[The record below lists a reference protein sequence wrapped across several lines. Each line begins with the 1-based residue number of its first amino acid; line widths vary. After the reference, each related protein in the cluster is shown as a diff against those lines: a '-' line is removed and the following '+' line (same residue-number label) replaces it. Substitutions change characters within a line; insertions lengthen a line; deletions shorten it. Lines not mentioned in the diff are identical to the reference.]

1 MFDALG
7 SFLDRS
13 DLSPHGICLLWRPEL
28 IWTHVVSDFVI
39 GLAYF
44 TIPVALGVF
53 ITRRRDVAFGW
64 MAWAFA
70 GFILACGTTHF
81 FAIWTLWVPDYA
93 AEALVKAFTA
103 VISLVTGILLW
114 VLLPRALALPSP
126 ETLRRANAE
135 LVARVRERDA
145 ALEALRTAIAERE
158 RAEAMLRQTQ
168 KMEAIGALTGGV
180 AHDFNNLLG
189 VVIANLDRLGRMP
202 LEGAAERARG
212 NALKGAERA
221 AALVQKM
228 LAFARRQPLQPTRF
242 DVNGLIGDLS
252 ELLRGALNAV
262 EPPAMDL
269 APDLWPVRVDA
280 NQLENVLLNLA
291 VNARDAMPEGGRA
304 TIRTRNVPA
313 AEAGRHPGLP
323 AVDHVRISVTDKG
336 CGMSPEVAARAFE
349 PFFTTKA
356 VGEGTGLGL
365 SQAFGFAKQSGGHI
379 VLDSRPG
386 DGTTVTVYLPRDRD
400 ATAAQPVAGTAE
412 GRPLLPP
419 ILTPPRFA

>member
-13 DLSPHGICLLWRPEL
+13 NLSPHGICLLWRPEL
-28 IWTHVVSDFVI
+28 IWTHVVSDFVT
-39 GLAYF
+39 GVSYF
-44 TIPVALGVF
+44 TIPVAMGVF
-53 ITRRRDVAFGW
+53 LIRRRDVAFGW
-64 MAWAFA
+64 MGWAFA
-70 GFILACGTTHF
+70 FFILACGATHF
-81 FAIWTLWVPDYA
+81 LAIWTLWVPDYA
-93 AEALVKAFTA
+93 AEALLKAFT
-103 VISLVTGILLW
+103 GIGSFITAIVLW
-114 VLLPRALALPSP
+114 SLLPRAVALPSP
-126 ETLRRANAE
+126 EALRRANAE
-135 LVARVRERDA
+135 LVDRIRERDA
-145 ALEALRTAIAERE
+145 ALDALRTAIADRE
-158 RAEAMLRQTQ
+158 RAEEMLRQTQ

-189 VVIANLDRLGRMP
+189 VVIANLDRLARFP
-202 LEGAAERARG
+202 LESGAERARSS
-212 NALKGAERA
+212 ALTGAERA
-221 AALVQKM
+221 ASLVQKM

-242 DVNGLIGDLS
+242 DANGLIADLS

-262 EPPAMDL
+262 EPPEMTL

-313 AEAGRHPGLP
+313 AEAAARAGLP
-323 AVDHVRISVTDKG
+323 AVDHILISVTDQG
-336 CGMSPEVAARAFE
+336 CGMSPEVSARAFE

-379 VLDSRPG
+379 LLDSRPG
-386 DGTTVTVYLPRDRD
+386 HGTTVEVYLPRDRD
-400 ATAAQPVAGTAE
+400 PAVRPASRVSEATA
-412 GRPLLPP
+412 PP
-419 ILTPPRFA
+419 PFVPASSFA

>member
-1 MFDALG
+1 MFDALR

-28 IWTHVVSDFVI
+28 IWTHVVSDFVT

-53 ITRRRDVAFGW
+53 VTKRRDVAFGW

-70 GFILACGTTHF
+70 SFILACGTTHF

-103 VISLVTGILLW
+103 VISLVTAILLW

-135 LVARVRERDA
+135 LLARVTERDA
-145 ALEALRTAIAERE
+145 ALAALQTAIHERE
-158 RAEAMLRQTQ
+158 QAEAMLRQTQ

-189 VVIANLDRLGRMP
+189 VVIANLDRLGRSP
-202 LEGAAERARG
+202 LEGGAERARA
-212 NALKGAERA
+212 NALRGAERA
-221 AALVQKM
+221 AGLVQKM

-252 ELLRGALNAV
+252 ELLRGALNTV
-262 EPPAMDL
+262 EPPETVL

-313 AEAGRHPGLP
+313 AEAGGLAGLP
-323 AVDHVRISVTDKG
+323 AADHVLISVTDRG

-379 VLDSRPG
+379 AIDSRPG
-386 DGTTVTVYLPRDRD
+386 YGTTVEVYLPRHHEE
-400 ATAAQPVAGTAE
+400 AARSVNRISGEPT
-412 GRPLLPP
+412 LLPAA
-419 ILTPPRFA
+419 LTSPRFA